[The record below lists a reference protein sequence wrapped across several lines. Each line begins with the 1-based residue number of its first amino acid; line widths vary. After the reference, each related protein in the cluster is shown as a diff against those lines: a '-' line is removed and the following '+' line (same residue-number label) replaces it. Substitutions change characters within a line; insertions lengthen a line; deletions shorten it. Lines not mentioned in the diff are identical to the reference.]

1 MDDMIII
8 KSLEV
13 SRVELDC
20 PVMTF
25 D

>member
-20 PVMTF
+20 PVMNF